1 MEPPRSYHIPV
12 MGKEVIQWLVWET
25 NGLYADFTVGG
36 GGHSRLIRSQLG
48 ESGRVIG
55 IDRDPDAM
63 AEARRTLP
71 EDNELLNIRFS
82 DTLSKLF
89 PLYGSGF
96 SGILMDLGVSSH
108 QLDEGARGFS
118 YRDDGPLDLRMS
130 QAGETATELLARL
143 DEKSFKKILLTL
155 GEEPQAARIA
165 KAVIRSRT
173 EEPISRTSQLAE
185 IVRRAVPA
193 TAHKSLPRVFQALRM
208 VVNRELEELESGL
221 ASAWQL
227 LKPSGRLVVLTYH
240 SLEDRPV
247 KQFMQSKAKPVTPP
261 LTDLLAPPPRP
272 TGSYPVRGPLL
283 PTPEEIA
290 VNPRSRSAK
299 LRVIE
304 KLS

>member
-1 MEPPRSYHIPV
+1 MESPRTYHIPV
-12 MGKEVIQWLVWET
+12 MGREVVQWLIT
-25 NGLYADFTVGG
+25 DPNGLYADFTVGG
-36 GGHSRLIRSQLG
+36 GGHSRLIRSQLS
-48 ESGRVIG
+48 ESGRIIG
-55 IDRDPDAM
+55 IDRDPDAI
-63 AEARRTLP
+63 AEAQRTLP
-71 EDNELLNIRFS
+71 ENNALWNIQFS
-82 DTLSKLF
+82 GTLSKLF
-89 PLYGSGF
+89 PQFGSEF

-130 QAGETATELLARL
+130 QSGETAAELLARL
-143 DEKSFKKILLTL
+143 DEKSLKELLKTL

-173 EEPISRTSQLAE
+173 ETPISRTSQLAE
-185 IVRRAVPA
+185 IVRKSVPA

-208 VVNRELEELESGL
+208 VVNRELDELESGL
-221 ASAWQL
+221 ESAWTL

-272 TGSYPVRGPLL
+272 TGTYPVRGPLL
-283 PTPEEIA
+283 PTPEEVA

>member
-1 MEPPRSYHIPV
+1 MNSPNTYHVPV
-12 MGKEVIQWLVWET
+12 MGKEVVQWLVSDP
-25 NGLYADFTVGG
+25 NGTYADFTVGG
-36 GGHSRLIRSQLG
+36 GGHSRLIWSQLG
-48 ESGRVIG
+48 ESGRVVG
-55 IDRDPDAM
+55 IDRDPDAI
-63 AEARRTLP
+63 AEARPTLP
-71 EDNELLNIRFS
+71 ENNDLWNIRFS
-82 DTLSKLF
+82 ETLSKFF
-89 PLYGSGF
+89 PLYGSVF

-130 QAGETATELLARL
+130 QKGETAAELLAGL
-143 DEKSFKKILLTL
+143 DEKSLKDMLKSL
-155 GEEPQAARIA
+155 GEEPQSARIA
-165 KAVIRSRT
+165 KAIVRSRT
-173 EEPISRTSQLAE
+173 EEPITRTAQLAE
-185 IVRRAVPA
+185 IIRKSVPA
-193 TAHKSLPRVFQALRM
+193 TARKSLPRVFQALRM
-208 VVNRELEELESGL
+208 AVNSELEELESGL
-221 ASAWQL
+221 EAAWQL

-290 VNPRSRSAK
+290 DNPRSRSAK

-304 KLS
+304 KIS